1 MDDFLVKYGAPT
13 LAGLKSG
20 SLFNLPYSSRQEL
33 GLAVALK
40 NRRLN
45 PKGLYVAVMRLDC
58 ASALVLLY
66 RRREL
71 EADLARE
78 GAAEL
83 LDRLGYR
90 ESTVEGRLQEL
101 RRRLARRKGFPHEIG
116 LFLGYPLEDVLGF
129 MADER
134 GKNCKCTGCWKVYG
148 DEEAARA
155 RFTLYKRC
163 TAIYC
168 GLFQS
173 GKSLVQLT
181 VSA

>member
-33 GLAVALK
+33 GLAVALE
-40 NRRLN
+40 NQRLN
-45 PKGLYVAVMRLDC
+45 PKGLYVAVLRMDR

-71 EADLARE
+71 EAELARE

-83 LDRLGYR
+83 LNRLGYA
-90 ESTVEGRLQEL
+90 EATVPGRLQEL
-101 RRRLARRKGFPHEIG
+101 RRRLARRQGFPHEIG

-129 MADER
+129 MSDER
-134 GKNCKCTGCWKVYG
+134 GKNCKGTGCWKVYG

-155 RFTLYKRC
+155 RFMLYKRC

-173 GKSLVQLT
+173 GKSLVQLA